1 MKNTPLYVTHLQIQ
15 SFFTSDFNP
24 LKVNPTKW
32 SNTLKQF
39 VGFRQWIGWMCLTIL
54 WSWRLKY

>member
-15 SFFTSDFNP
+15 SFFTSDINP

-39 VGFRQWIGWMCLTIL
+39 VGFRQWIVWMCLTIL
-54 WSWRLKY
+54 